1 MNNLEISKL
10 WDKPNNIFNVS
21 DDDKDLKIV
30 FVDDKGNPTSSINLD
45 SLEEKEESQQSS
57 QVNVT
62 DISLRDSMNNF
73 LERKNKWIVTADKTF
88 YPKLEA
94 EIDELEKILKSV
106 SNFWRKYE
114 KKLKLIKKF
123 NILRV
128 TILKYQLNWISI
140 SNDVFE
146 EFYNLK
152 EKILN
157 LAGVSLNLKE
167 EVATTKQKVEEII
180 NLDDW
185 KIQDTQAEIETEK
198 LNQDLT
204 NISTLSDQELEFK
217 ANYISKKVNI
227 WENDIEKYTNRIL
240 VFSEGFKNYIENNN
254 IFSTKKI
261 NKTNIFTSKLESIKP
276 INFDKK
282 VFFKVTQ
289 SDFIE
294 LKEIIENFKLEN
306 DLLKKLIKLLSKIF
320 DYDFLEIWDKRK
332 IKEKYE
338 KLRNDILRSA
348 NISTLSEQKTEKQEE
363 IQNIETESVT
373 ENIEP
378 KETNF
383 QTFNT
388 FIEEKHFELK
398 QSWGSYNTINQFGN
412 ATLQVQKIDNVKLQ
426 IQDIKKQIKSVSAKV
441 EKLEESIDESFGK
454 QQYLTNS
461 IKSINFIQAKIQ
473 NYISKTTQRLENI
486 SKQEDK
492 KTYNS
497 ELREILNKINEYSS
511 WNIINS
517 ETRQSLVT
525 LETLAKLLLS
535 LSDDE
540 QKDTKDESDNQNLEI
555 KNQKTIENK
564 YKNSIY
570 ESLVNFVLSEQW
582 LHHRLSTTAN
592 PANKNSQWDWSF
604 SMKIAKPLFRAIK
617 NLFLSWKI
625 DPENISWKGISSKII
640 NSWKQKTEVSRF
652 LDILKNFD
660 KSWTF
665 IEIFPSFAEAV
676 IILSET
682 NYYKNNKKEN
692 LAIVLAKLEEIQ
704 EMFSLKQKE
713 LA

>member
-1 MNNLEISKL
+1 MNNLGVNKL
-10 WDKPNNIFNVS
+10 WDKPDNIFNIS
-21 DDDKDLKIV
+21 NDDKDLKIV
-30 FVDDKGNPTSSINLD
+30 FVDDKGNPTSSVNLD
-45 SLEEKEESQQSS
+45 SLDKEKWDKQVSQ
-57 QVNVT
+57 T
-62 DISLRDSMNNF
+62 DIQNISLRDSMNNF
-73 LERKNKWIVTADKTF
+73 LERKNKWIVTLDKTF

-94 EIDELEKILKSV
+94 EIDEIEKALKSV
-106 SNFWRKYE
+106 PNFWRKYE
-114 KKLKLIKKF
+114 KKLKLVKKF
-123 NILRV
+123 NILKV
-128 TILKYQLNWISI
+128 SILKYQLNWITIPNSI
-140 SNDVFE
+140 FE
-146 EFYNLK
+146 EYNNLK

-157 LAGVSLNLKE
+157 LAGVSLNPKE
-167 EVATTKQKVEEII
+167 EVAITKQKVEEII

-185 KIQDTQAEIETEK
+185 KIQDTQAEVETEK
-198 LNQDLT
+198 ASQDLT
-204 NISTLSDQELEFK
+204 NIYASKEQELELRTNF
-217 ANYISKKVNI
+217 ISKKVNI

-240 VFSEGFKNYIENNN
+240 VFSEDFKNYIENNN
-254 IFSTKKI
+254 IFSHQ
-261 NKTNIFTSKLESIKP
+261 KTNIFTSELKSIKP

-282 VFFKVTQ
+282 VFFKVSQ
-289 SDFIE
+289 NDFIE
-294 LKEIIENFKLEN
+294 LKEIIKNFKLEN
-306 DLLKKLIKLLSKIF
+306 DLLKKLMKLLSKIF

-332 IKEKYE
+332 IKEEYE
-338 KLRNDILRSA
+338 KLRNKILRSA
-348 NISTLSEQKTEKQEE
+348 NISNFKKEKIENQEE
-363 IQNIETESVT
+363 IQDIQATESII

-378 KETNF
+378 EKTDS
-383 QTFNT
+383 QIFNT
-388 FIEEKHFELK
+388 FSEEKHFELK
-398 QSWGSYNTINQFGN
+398 QSWGSYNTIIQFGN
-412 ATLQVQKIDNVKLQ
+412 ATLQVQKIDNVKSQ
-426 IQDIKKQIKSVSAKV
+426 IQDIKKQIKSVSTKV
-441 EKLEESIDESFGK
+441 EELERSFEE

-461 IKSINFIQAKIQ
+461 IKSINFVQAKIQ

-486 SKQEDK
+486 SKQDNK
-492 KTYNS
+492 ISYNS
-497 ELREILNKINEYSS
+497 ELKDILNKINEYLLS
-511 WNIINS
+511 NINN
-517 ETRQSLVT
+517 ETHQSLVV
-525 LETLAKLLLS
+525 LESFAKALLIMS
-535 LSDDE
+535 NSE
-540 QKDTKDESDNQNLEI
+540 QKDTKDGFDKRNSE
-555 KNQKTIENK
+555 KKTVKLIENK

-570 ESLVNFVLSEQW
+570 EDLVDFILSEQW

>member
-1 MNNLEISKL
+1 MNNLGVNKL
-10 WDKPNNIFNVS
+10 WDKPDNIFNIS
-21 DDDKDLKIV
+21 NDDKDLKIV
-30 FVDDKGNPTSSINLD
+30 FVDDKGNPTSSVNLD
-45 SLEEKEESQQSS
+45 SLDKEKWDKQVSQ
-57 QVNVT
+57 T
-62 DISLRDSMNNF
+62 DIQNISLRDSMNNF

-94 EIDELEKILKSV
+94 EIDELEKALKSV
-106 SNFWRKYE
+106 PNFWRKYE
-114 KKLKLIKKF
+114 KKLKLVKKF
-123 NILRV
+123 NILKV
-128 TILKYQLNWISI
+128 AILKYQLNWISI
-140 SNDVFE
+140 PNSFFE

-157 LAGVSLNLKE
+157 LAGVSLNE
-167 EVATTKQKVEEII
+167 QEVKDTKQKVEQII

-185 KIQDTQAEIETEK
+185 KIQDIQAEIETEK

-240 VFSEGFKNYIENNN
+240 VFSEDFKNYIENNN
-254 IFSTKKI
+254 IFSHQ
-261 NKTNIFTSKLESIKP
+261 KTNIFTSELKSIKP

-282 VFFKVTQ
+282 VFFKVSQ
-289 SDFIE
+289 NDFIE
-294 LKEIIENFKLEN
+294 LKEIIKNFKLEN

-332 IKEKYE
+332 IKEEYE
-338 KLRNDILRSA
+338 KLRNKILRSA
-348 NISTLSEQKTEKQEE
+348 NISNLSEQKTEKQEE
-363 IQNIETESVT
+363 NQKIQTEPIV

-378 KETNF
+378 TEANF

-388 FIEEKHFELK
+388 FSEEKHFELK
-398 QSWGSYNTINQFGN
+398 QSWGSYNTIIQFGN
-412 ATLQVQKIDNVKLQ
+412 ATLQVQKIDNVKSQ
-426 IQDIKKQIKSVSAKV
+426 IQDIKKQIKSVSTKV
-441 EKLEESIDESFGK
+441 EELERSFEE

-461 IKSINFIQAKIQ
+461 IKSINFVQAKIQ

-486 SKQEDK
+486 SKQDNK
-492 KTYNS
+492 ISYNS
-497 ELREILNKINEYSS
+497 ELKDILNKINEYLLS
-511 WNIINS
+511 NINN
-517 ETRQSLVT
+517 ETRQSLVV
-525 LETLAKLLLS
+525 LESFAKALLIMS
-535 LSDDE
+535 NSE
-540 QKDTKDESDNQNLEI
+540 QKDTKDGFDKQNSE
-555 KNQKTIENK
+555 KKTVKLIENK

-570 ESLVNFVLSEQW
+570 EDLVDFILSEQW

-652 LDILKNFD
+652 LDILKNFE

-692 LAIVLAKLEEIQ
+692 LAIVLAKLEETQ
-704 EMFSLKQKE
+704 KMFLLKQKE

>member
-1 MNNLEISKL
+1 MNNLGVNKL
-10 WDKPNNIFNVS
+10 WDKPDNIFNIS
-21 DDDKDLKIV
+21 NDDKDLKIV
-30 FVDDKGNPTSSINLD
+30 FVDDKGNPTSSVNLD
-45 SLEEKEESQQSS
+45 SLDKEKWDKQVSQ
-57 QVNVT
+57 T
-62 DISLRDSMNNF
+62 DIQNISLRDSMNNF
-73 LERKNKWIVTADKTF
+73 LERKNKWIVTLDKTF

-94 EIDELEKILKSV
+94 EIDELEKALKSV
-106 SNFWRKYE
+106 PNFWRKYE
-114 KKLKLIKKF
+114 KKLKLVKKF
-123 NILRV
+123 NILKV
-128 TILKYQLNWISI
+128 AILKYQLNWISI
-140 SNDVFE
+140 PNSFFE

-157 LAGVSLNLKE
+157 LAGVSLNE
-167 EVATTKQKVEEII
+167 QEVKDTKQKVEQII

-185 KIQDTQAEIETEK
+185 KIQDIQAEIETEK

-240 VFSEGFKNYIENNN
+240 VFSEDFKNYIENNN
-254 IFSTKKI
+254 IFSHQ
-261 NKTNIFTSKLESIKP
+261 KTNIFTSELKSIKP

-282 VFFKVTQ
+282 VFFKVSQ
-289 SDFIE
+289 NDFIE
-294 LKEIIENFKLEN
+294 LKEIIKNFKLEN
-306 DLLKKLIKLLSKIF
+306 DLLKKLMKLLSKIF

-332 IKEKYE
+332 IKEEYE
-338 KLRNDILRSA
+338 KLRNKILRSA
-348 NISTLSEQKTEKQEE
+348 NISNLSEQKTEKQEE
-363 IQNIETESVT
+363 NQKIQTEPIV

-378 KETNF
+378 TEANF

-388 FIEEKHFELK
+388 FSEEKHFELK
-398 QSWGSYNTINQFGN
+398 QSWGSYNTIIQFGN
-412 ATLQVQKIDNVKLQ
+412 ATLQVQKNDNVKLQ

-461 IKSINFIQAKIQ
+461 IKSINFVQAKIQ

-486 SKQEDK
+486 SKQDNK
-492 KTYNS
+492 ISYNS
-497 ELREILNKINEYSS
+497 ELKDILNKINEYLLS
-511 WNIINS
+511 NINN
-517 ETRQSLVT
+517 ETRQSLVV
-525 LETLAKLLLS
+525 LESFAKALLIMS
-535 LSDDE
+535 NSE
-540 QKDTKDESDNQNLEI
+540 QKDTKDGFDKQNSE
-555 KNQKTIENK
+555 KKTVKLIENK

-570 ESLVNFVLSEQW
+570 EDLVDFILSEQW

-592 PANKNSQWDWSF
+592 PSNKNSQWDWSF
-604 SMKIAKPLFRAIK
+604 SMKISKPLFRAIK

>member
-1 MNNLEISKL
+1 MNNLGVNKL
-10 WDKPNNIFNVS
+10 WDKPDNIFNIS
-21 DDDKDLKIV
+21 NDDKDLKIV
-30 FVDDKGNPTSSINLD
+30 FVDDKGNPTSSVNLD
-45 SLEEKEESQQSS
+45 SLDKEKWDKQVSQ
-57 QVNVT
+57 T
-62 DISLRDSMNNF
+62 DIQNISLRDSMNNF
-73 LERKNKWIVTADKTF
+73 LERKNKWIVTLDKTF

-94 EIDELEKILKSV
+94 EIDEIEKALKSV
-106 SNFWRKYE
+106 PNFWRKYE
-114 KKLKLIKKF
+114 KKLKLVKKF
-123 NILRV
+123 NILKV
-128 TILKYQLNWISI
+128 AILKYQLNWITIPNSI
-140 SNDVFE
+140 FE
-146 EFYNLK
+146 EYNNLK

-157 LAGVSLNLKE
+157 LAGVSLNPKE
-167 EVATTKQKVEEII
+167 EVVTTKQKVEEII

-185 KIQDTQAEIETEK
+185 KIQDTQAEVETEK
-198 LNQDLT
+198 ASQDLT
-204 NISTLSDQELEFK
+204 NIYASKEQELELRTNF
-217 ANYISKKVNI
+217 ISKKVNI

-240 VFSEGFKNYIENNN
+240 VFSEDFKNYIENNN
-254 IFSTKKI
+254 IFSHQ
-261 NKTNIFTSKLESIKP
+261 KTNIFTSELKSIKP

-282 VFFKVTQ
+282 VFFKVSQ
-289 SDFIE
+289 NDFIE
-294 LKEIIENFKLEN
+294 LKEIIKNFKLEN
-306 DLLKKLIKLLSKIF
+306 DLLKKLMKLLSKIF

-332 IKEKYE
+332 IKEEYE
-338 KLRNDILRSA
+338 KLRNKILRSA
-348 NISTLSEQKTEKQEE
+348 NISNFKKEKIENQEE
-363 IQNIETESVT
+363 IQDIQATESII

-378 KETNF
+378 EKTDS
-383 QTFNT
+383 QIFNT
-388 FIEEKHFELK
+388 FSEEKHFELK
-398 QSWGSYNTINQFGN
+398 QSWGSYNTIIQFGN
-412 ATLQVQKIDNVKLQ
+412 ATLQVQKIDNVKSQ
-426 IQDIKKQIKSVSAKV
+426 IQDIKKQIKSVSTKV
-441 EKLEESIDESFGK
+441 EELERSFEE

-461 IKSINFIQAKIQ
+461 IKSINFVQAKIQ

-486 SKQEDK
+486 SKQDNK
-492 KTYNS
+492 ISYNS
-497 ELREILNKINEYSS
+497 ELKDILNKINEYLLS
-511 WNIINS
+511 NINN
-517 ETRQSLVT
+517 ETHQSLVV
-525 LETLAKLLLS
+525 LESFAKALLIMS
-535 LSDDE
+535 NSE
-540 QKDTKDESDNQNLEI
+540 QKDTKDGFDKRNSE
-555 KNQKTIENK
+555 KKTVKLIENK

-570 ESLVNFVLSEQW
+570 EDLVDFILSEQW

>member
-1 MNNLEISKL
+1 MNNLGVNKL
-10 WDKPNNIFNVS
+10 WDKPDNIFNIS
-21 DDDKDLKIV
+21 NDDKDLKIV
-30 FVDDKGNPTSSINLD
+30 FVDDKGNPTSSVNLD
-45 SLEEKEESQQSS
+45 SLDKEKWDKQVSQ
-57 QVNVT
+57 T
-62 DISLRDSMNNF
+62 DIQNISLRDSMNNF
-73 LERKNKWIVTADKTF
+73 LERKNKWIVTLDKTF

-94 EIDELEKILKSV
+94 EIDEIEKALKSV
-106 SNFWRKYE
+106 PNFWRKYE
-114 KKLKLIKKF
+114 KKLKLVKKF
-123 NILRV
+123 NILKV
-128 TILKYQLNWISI
+128 AILKYQLNWITIPNSI
-140 SNDVFE
+140 FE
-146 EFYNLK
+146 EYNNLK

-157 LAGVSLNLKE
+157 LAGVSLNPKE

-185 KIQDTQAEIETEK
+185 KIQDTQAEVETEK
-198 LNQDLT
+198 ASQDLT
-204 NISTLSDQELEFK
+204 NISASKEQELELRTNF
-217 ANYISKKVNI
+217 ISKKVNI

-240 VFSEGFKNYIENNN
+240 VFSEDFKNYIENNN
-254 IFSTKKI
+254 IFSHQ
-261 NKTNIFTSKLESIKP
+261 KTNIFTSELKSIKP

-282 VFFKVTQ
+282 VFFKVSQ
-289 SDFIE
+289 NDFIE
-294 LKEIIENFKLEN
+294 LKEIIKNFKLEN
-306 DLLKKLIKLLSKIF
+306 DLLKKLMKLLSKIF

-332 IKEKYE
+332 IKEEYE
-338 KLRNDILRSA
+338 KLRNKILRSA
-348 NISTLSEQKTEKQEE
+348 NISNFKKEKIENQEE
-363 IQNIETESVT
+363 IQDIQATESII

-378 KETNF
+378 TEANF

-388 FIEEKHFELK
+388 FSEEKHFELK
-398 QSWGSYNTINQFGN
+398 QSWGSYNTIIQFGN
-412 ATLQVQKIDNVKLQ
+412 ATLQVQKIDNVKSQ
-426 IQDIKKQIKSVSAKV
+426 IQDIKKQIKSVSTKV
-441 EKLEESIDESFGK
+441 EELERSFEE

-461 IKSINFIQAKIQ
+461 IKSINFVQAKIQ

-486 SKQEDK
+486 SKQDNK
-492 KTYNS
+492 ISYNS
-497 ELREILNKINEYSS
+497 ELKDILNKINEYLLS
-511 WNIINS
+511 NINN
-517 ETRQSLVT
+517 ETRQSLVV
-525 LETLAKLLLS
+525 LESFAKALLIMS
-535 LSDDE
+535 NSE
-540 QKDTKDESDNQNLEI
+540 QKDTKDGFDKQNSE
-555 KNQKTIENK
+555 KKTVKLIENK

-570 ESLVNFVLSEQW
+570 EDLVDFILSEQW

>member
-1 MNNLEISKL
+1 MNNLGVNKL
-10 WDKPNNIFNVS
+10 WDKPDNIFNIS
-21 DDDKDLKIV
+21 NDDKDLKIV
-30 FVDDKGNPTSSINLD
+30 FVDDKGNPTSSVNLD
-45 SLEEKEESQQSS
+45 SLDKEKWDKQVSQ
-57 QVNVT
+57 T
-62 DISLRDSMNNF
+62 DIQNISLRDSMNNF
-73 LERKNKWIVTADKTF
+73 LERKNKWIVTLDKTF

-94 EIDELEKILKSV
+94 EIDEIEKALKSV
-106 SNFWRKYE
+106 PNFWRKYE
-114 KKLKLIKKF
+114 KKLKLVKKF
-123 NILRV
+123 NILKV
-128 TILKYQLNWISI
+128 SILKYQLNWITIPNSI
-140 SNDVFE
+140 FE
-146 EFYNLK
+146 EYNNLK

-157 LAGVSLNLKE
+157 LAGVSLNPKE
-167 EVATTKQKVEEII
+167 EVAITKQKVEEII

-185 KIQDTQAEIETEK
+185 KIQDTQAEVETEK
-198 LNQDLT
+198 ASQDLT
-204 NISTLSDQELEFK
+204 NIYASKEQELELRTNF
-217 ANYISKKVNI
+217 ISKKVNI

-240 VFSEGFKNYIENNN
+240 VFSEDFKNYIENNN
-254 IFSTKKI
+254 IFSHQ
-261 NKTNIFTSKLESIKP
+261 KTNIFTSELKSIKP

-282 VFFKVTQ
+282 VFFKVSQ
-289 SDFIE
+289 NDFIE
-294 LKEIIENFKLEN
+294 LKEIIKNFKLEN
-306 DLLKKLIKLLSKIF
+306 DLLKKLMKLLSKIF

-332 IKEKYE
+332 IKEEYE
-338 KLRNDILRSA
+338 KLRNKILRSA
-348 NISTLSEQKTEKQEE
+348 NISNFKKEKIENQEE
-363 IQNIETESVT
+363 IQDIQATESII

-378 KETNF
+378 EKTDS
-383 QTFNT
+383 QIFNT
-388 FIEEKHFELK
+388 FSEEKHFELK
-398 QSWGSYNTINQFGN
+398 QSWGSYNTIIQFGN
-412 ATLQVQKIDNVKLQ
+412 ATLQVQKIDNVKSQ
-426 IQDIKKQIKSVSAKV
+426 IQDIKKQIKSVSTKV
-441 EKLEESIDESFGK
+441 EELERSFEE

-461 IKSINFIQAKIQ
+461 IKSINFVQAKIQ

-486 SKQEDK
+486 SKQDNK
-492 KTYNS
+492 ISYNS
-497 ELREILNKINEYSS
+497 ELKDILNKINEYLLS
-511 WNIINS
+511 NINN
-517 ETRQSLVT
+517 ETHQSLVV
-525 LETLAKLLLS
+525 LESFAKALLIMS
-535 LSDDE
+535 NSE
-540 QKDTKDESDNQNLEI
+540 QKDTKDGFDKRNSE
-555 KNQKTIENK
+555 KKTVKLIENK

-570 ESLVNFVLSEQW
+570 EDLVDFILSEQW

-617 NLFLSWKI
+617 NLFLSWEI

>member
-10 WDKPNNIFNVS
+10 WDKPDNIFNIS
-21 DDDKDLKIV
+21 NDDKDLKIV
-30 FVDDKGNPTSSINLD
+30 FVDDKGNPTSSVNLD
-45 SLEEKEESQQSS
+45 SLEKKDENNKSS
-57 QVNVT
+57 QVNVA

-73 LERKNKWIVTADKTF
+73 LERKNKWIVTLDKTF

-94 EIDELEKILKSV
+94 EIDEIEKALKSV
-106 SNFWRKYE
+106 PNFWRKYE
-114 KKLKLIKKF
+114 KKLKLVKKF
-123 NILRV
+123 NILKV
-128 TILKYQLNWISI
+128 AILKYQLNWITIPNSI
-140 SNDVFE
+140 FE
-146 EFYNLK
+146 EYNNLK

-157 LAGVSLNLKE
+157 LAGVSLNPKE
-167 EVATTKQKVEEII
+167 EVATTKQKIEEII

-185 KIQDTQAEIETEK
+185 KIQDTQAEVETEK
-198 LNQDLT
+198 ASQDLT
-204 NISTLSDQELEFK
+204 NISASKEQELELRTNF
-217 ANYISKKVNI
+217 ISKKVNI

-240 VFSEGFKNYIENNN
+240 VFSEDFKNYIENNN
-254 IFSTKKI
+254 IFSHQ
-261 NKTNIFTSKLESIKP
+261 KTNIFTSELKSIKP

-282 VFFKVTQ
+282 VFFKVSQ
-289 SDFIE
+289 NDFIE
-294 LKEIIENFKLEN
+294 LKEIIKNFKLEN
-306 DLLKKLIKLLSKIF
+306 DLLKKLMKLLSKIF

-332 IKEKYE
+332 IKEEYE
-338 KLRNDILRSA
+338 KLRNKILRSA
-348 NISTLSEQKTEKQEE
+348 NISNLSEQKTEKQEE
-363 IQNIETESVT
+363 NQKIQTEPIV

-378 KETNF
+378 TEANF

-388 FIEEKHFELK
+388 FSEEKHFELK
-398 QSWGSYNTINQFGN
+398 QSWGSYNTIIQFGN
-412 ATLQVQKIDNVKLQ
+412 ATLQVQKIDNVKSQ
-426 IQDIKKQIKSVSAKV
+426 IQDIKKQIKSVSTKV
-441 EKLEESIDESFGK
+441 EELERSFEE

-461 IKSINFIQAKIQ
+461 IKSINFVQAKIQ

-486 SKQEDK
+486 SKQDNK
-492 KTYNS
+492 ISYNS
-497 ELREILNKINEYSS
+497 ELKDILNKINEYLLS
-511 WNIINS
+511 NINN
-517 ETRQSLVT
+517 ETRQSLVV
-525 LETLAKLLLS
+525 LESFAKALLIMS
-535 LSDDE
+535 NSE
-540 QKDTKDESDNQNLEI
+540 QKDTKDGFDKQNSE
-555 KNQKTIENK
+555 KKTVKLIENK

-570 ESLVNFVLSEQW
+570 EDLVDFILSEQW

>member
-1 MNNLEISKL
+1 MNNLGVNKL
-10 WDKPNNIFNVS
+10 WDKPDNIFNIS
-21 DDDKDLKIV
+21 NDDKDLKIV
-30 FVDDKGNPTSSINLD
+30 FVDDKGNPTSSVNLD
-45 SLEEKEESQQSS
+45 SLDKEKWDKQVSQ
-57 QVNVT
+57 T
-62 DISLRDSMNNF
+62 DIQNISLRDSMNNF
-73 LERKNKWIVTADKTF
+73 LERKNKWIVTLDKTF

-94 EIDELEKILKSV
+94 EIDEIEKALKSV
-106 SNFWRKYE
+106 PNFWRKYE
-114 KKLKLIKKF
+114 KKLKLVKKF
-123 NILRV
+123 NILKV
-128 TILKYQLNWISI
+128 SILKYQLNWITIPNSI
-140 SNDVFE
+140 FE
-146 EFYNLK
+146 EYNNLK

-157 LAGVSLNLKE
+157 LAGVSLNPKE
-167 EVATTKQKVEEII
+167 EVAITKQKVEEII

-185 KIQDTQAEIETEK
+185 KIQDTQAEVETEK
-198 LNQDLT
+198 ASQDLT
-204 NISTLSDQELEFK
+204 NIYASKEQELELRTNF
-217 ANYISKKVNI
+217 ISKKVNI

-240 VFSEGFKNYIENNN
+240 VFSEDFKNYIENNN
-254 IFSTKKI
+254 IFSHQ
-261 NKTNIFTSKLESIKP
+261 KTNIFTSELKSIKP

-282 VFFKVTQ
+282 VFFKVSQ
-289 SDFIE
+289 NDFIE
-294 LKEIIENFKLEN
+294 LKEIIKNFKLEN
-306 DLLKKLIKLLSKIF
+306 DLLKKLMKLLSKIF

-332 IKEKYE
+332 IKEEYE
-338 KLRNDILRSA
+338 KLRNKILRSA
-348 NISTLSEQKTEKQEE
+348 NISNFKKEKIENQEE
-363 IQNIETESVT
+363 IQDIQATESII

-378 KETNF
+378 EKTDS
-383 QTFNT
+383 QIFNT
-388 FIEEKHFELK
+388 FSEEKHFELK
-398 QSWGSYNTINQFGN
+398 QSWGSYNTIIQFGN
-412 ATLQVQKIDNVKLQ
+412 ATLQVQKIDNVKSQ
-426 IQDIKKQIKSVSAKV
+426 IQDIKKQIKSVSTKV
-441 EKLEESIDESFGK
+441 EELERSFEE

-461 IKSINFIQAKIQ
+461 IKSINFVQAKIQ

-486 SKQEDK
+486 SKQDNK
-492 KTYNS
+492 ISYNS
-497 ELREILNKINEYSS
+497 ELKDILNKINEYLLS
-511 WNIINS
+511 NINN
-517 ETRQSLVT
+517 ETRQSLVV
-525 LETLAKLLLS
+525 LESFAKALLIMS
-535 LSDDE
+535 NSE
-540 QKDTKDESDNQNLEI
+540 QKDTKDGFDKRNSE
-555 KNQKTIENK
+555 KKTVKLIENK

-570 ESLVNFVLSEQW
+570 EDLVDFILSEQW